1 MSQKEVNMD
10 FFAVIMAG
18 GVGSRFW
25 PLSREKTPKQFLP
38 IISEKS
44 MIEETVQRLT
54 PLFPDSKILTISN
67 AAQAQTIKTLLPN
80 LLEENI
86 LVEPQGKNTAPSLI
100 LATASIYLDNPSAV
114 IAVLP
119 ADHLITDPETFL
131 KKLTAGAQLASQS
144 SELITFGI
152 PPTLPATG
160 YGYIQFSKIN
170 PTRVRDENFYPV
182 REFKEKPD
190 YEQAVHF
197 LKEGNYFWNSGM
209 FLWKAKTFAEKLEQ
223 HSPSM
228 YSYWLNIL
236 EALKEKDIQRLSDIF
251 AEIPSISIDYA
262 LLEKASGVRMC
273 EGNFGWSDV
282 GSWSALSEIW
292 DRDDQENSHKGQ
304 HLSLNAHNCIVYNPD
319 KLTALIDVQDIVVIN
334 TGDALLVCH
343 KDSDQRVKELVDT
356 LKKKNQKEFL

>member
-1 MSQKEVNMD
+1 MD

-44 MIEETVQRLT
+44 MIEETVHRLI
-54 PLFPDSKILTISN
+54 PLFPESKIITISN

-80 LLEENI
+80 LLEDNI
-86 LVEPQGKNTAPSLI
+86 LIEPQGKNTAPSLL
-100 LATASIYLDNPSAV
+100 LATASIYLTNPSAV

-119 ADHLITDPETFL
+119 ADHLITDPENFL

-160 YGYIQFSKIN
+160 YGYIQFSKEN
-170 PTRVRDENFYPV
+170 PSRVQNEIFYPV
-182 REFKEKPD
+182 QEFKEKPD

-197 LKEGNYFWNSGM
+197 LKEGTYFWNSGM
-209 FLWKAKTFAEKLEQ
+209 FLWQAKTFAQKLER
-223 HSPSM
+223 HSPPM
-228 YSYWLNIL
+228 YSYWIKIL
-236 EALKEKDIQRLSDIF
+236 EALRDKDHNRISDIF

-292 DRDDQENSHKGQ
+292 EKDDHG
-304 HLSLNAHNCIVYNPD
+304 NAHRGQS
-319 KLTALIDVQDIVVIN
+319 L
-334 TGDALLVCH
+334 
-343 KDSDQRVKELVDT
+343 S
-356 LKKKNQKEFL
+356 

>member
-1 MSQKEVNMD
+1 MD
-10 FFAVIMAG
+10 FFAVILAG

-54 PLFPDSKILTISN
+54 PLFPESKILTISN

-80 LLEENI
+80 LLEDNI
-86 LVEPQGKNTAPSLI
+86 LIEPQGKNTAPSLL

-114 IAVLP
+114 LAVLP

-131 KKLTAGAQLASQS
+131 KKLEAGAQLVSQN
-144 SELITFGI
+144 SELLTFGI
-152 PPTLPATG
+152 PPTSPATG
-160 YGYIQFSKIN
+160 YGYIQFSKDK
-170 PTRVRDENFYPV
+170 PKRVQDENFYSV

-197 LKEGNYFWNSGM
+197 LKEGTYFWNSGM
-209 FLWKAKTFAEKLEQ
+209 FLWQAKTFVQKMEL
-223 HSPSM
+223 HSPSL
-228 YSYWLNIL
+228 YTYWLKIL
-236 EALKEKDIQRLSDIF
+236 EALKEKDLHGITAIF
-251 AEIPSISIDYA
+251 AEIPAISIDYA
-262 LLEKASGVRMC
+262 LMEKASGVRMC

-282 GSWSALSEIW
+282 GSWTALGEIW
-292 DRDDQENSHKGQ
+292 EIDDHANAHKGQ
-304 HLSLNAHNCIVYNPD
+304 HLSLNSHNCIAYNPE
-319 KLTALIDVQDIVVIN
+319 KLTALVGVQDIIVVN

-343 KDSDQRVKELVDT
+343 KDFDQKVKEIVEI
-356 LKKKNQKEFL
+356 LKKKNQDEFL

>member
-1 MSQKEVNMD
+1 MD
-10 FFAVIMAG
+10 FYAVIMAG

-44 MIEETVQRLT
+44 MLEETVQRLT
-54 PLFPDSKILTISN
+54 PLFPESKILTISN
-67 AAQAQTIKTLLPN
+67 AAQAQTIKVLLPN
-80 LLEENI
+80 LLEDNI
-86 LVEPQGKNTAPSLI
+86 LIEPQGKNTAPSLL

-119 ADHLITDPETFL
+119 ADHLITDSETFL
-131 KKLTAGAQLASQS
+131 KKLRAGAQLASQS

-160 YGYIQFSKIN
+160 YGYIQFSQDN
-170 PTRVRDENFYPV
+170 PMRVRNEIFYPV
-182 REFKEKPD
+182 QEFKEKPD
-190 YEQAVHF
+190 YKQAVHF

-209 FLWKAKTFAEKLEQ
+209 FLWQAKTFAQKLEI

-228 YSYWLNIL
+228 YSYWLKIL
-236 EALKEKDIQRLSDIF
+236 EALKNKDAVGISDLF

-262 LLEKASGVRMC
+262 LMEKASEVRMC
-273 EGNFGWSDV
+273 VGNFGWSDV

-292 DRDDQENSHKGQ
+292 ERDDQSNTNKGQ
-304 HLSLNAHNCIVYNPD
+304 HLSFNAHNCIVYNPD
-319 KLTALIDVQDIVVIN
+319 RFTALIGVQDIIVVN

-343 KDSDQRVKELVDT
+343 KDSDQQVKNLVDT
-356 LKKKNQKEFL
+356 LKKKNQKELL

>member
-1 MSQKEVNMD
+1 MSRNEVNMD

-54 PLFPDSKILTISN
+54 PLFHESKILTISN
-67 AAQAQTIKTLLPN
+67 AAQAQTIRDLLPN
-80 LLEENI
+80 LFEDNI
-86 LVEPQGKNTAPSLI
+86 LIEPQGKNTAPSLL

-114 IAVLP
+114 VAVLP
-119 ADHLITDPETFL
+119 ADHLITDRETFL

-160 YGYIQFSKIN
+160 YGYIQFSQDD
-170 PTRVRDENFYPV
+170 PTSVLNENFYPV
-182 REFKEKPD
+182 QKFKEKPD

-209 FLWKAKTFAEKLEQ
+209 FLWQAKTFAQKLEL

-228 YSYWLNIL
+228 YTYWLNIL
-236 EALKEKDIQRLSDIF
+236 EALKEKDRDGISEIF

-262 LLEKASGVRMC
+262 LMEKASGVRMC
-273 EGNFGWSDV
+273 KGNFGWSDV

-292 DRDDQENSHKGQ
+292 EKDDQANAHRGQ
-304 HLSLNAHNCIVYNPD
+304 HLSINSHNCIVYNPD
-319 KLTALIDVQDIVVIN
+319 KFTALVGVQDIVVVN

-343 KDSDQRVKELVDT
+343 KDSDQKVKELVDT
-356 LKKKNQKEFL
+356 LKKKNWGLT

>member
-1 MSQKEVNMD
+1 MNMD

-38 IISEKS
+38 IISDKS
-44 MIEETVQRLT
+44 MIEETVQRLI
-54 PLFPDSKILTISN
+54 PLFPESKILTISN
-67 AAQAQTIKTLLPN
+67 AAQAQTIKSLLPN

-86 LVEPQGKNTAPSLI
+86 LVEPQGKNTAPSLL

-114 IAVLP
+114 LAVLP

-131 KKLTAGAQLASQS
+131 KKLTAGALLASQS
-144 SELITFGI
+144 PELITFGI

-160 YGYIQFSKIN
+160 YGYIQFSQDN
-170 PTRVRDENFYPV
+170 PTSVQNEKFFSV
-182 REFKEKPD
+182 QEFKEKPD

-209 FLWKAKTFAEKLEQ
+209 FLWQAKTFAQKLEQ
-223 HSPSM
+223 HAPSM

-236 EALKEKDIQRLSDIF
+236 EALEKKDSRSLSDIF

-262 LLEKASGVRMC
+262 LMEKASGVRMC

-292 DRDDQENSHKGQ
+292 ERDDQANTHRGQ
-304 HLSLNAHNCIVYNPD
+304 HLSFNAHNCFVYNPD
-319 KLTALIDVQDIVVIN
+319 KFTALIDVQDIIVVN
-334 TGDALLVCH
+334 TDDSLLVCH
-343 KDSDQRVKELVDT
+343 KDSDQKVKELVDT
-356 LKKKNQKEFL
+356 LKKKNQKDYL

>member
-1 MSQKEVNMD
+1 MD

-44 MIEETVQRLT
+44 MIEETVQRLI
-54 PLFPDSKILTISN
+54 PLFPESKILTISN
-67 AAQAQTIKTLLPN
+67 AAQAQTIKALLPD
-80 LLEENI
+80 LLEDNI
-86 LVEPQGKNTAPSLI
+86 LIEPQGKNTAPSLL

-119 ADHLITDPETFL
+119 ADHLITDPKTFL
-131 KKLTAGAQLASQS
+131 KKLSAGAQLASQS

-160 YGYIQFSKIN
+160 YGYIQFSQDN
-170 PTRVRDENFYPV
+170 PTSVQNEKFYPV
-182 REFKEKPD
+182 QEFKEKPD

-209 FLWKAKTFAEKLEQ
+209 FLWQAKTFAQKLELY
-223 HSPSM
+223 SPSM
-228 YSYWLNIL
+228 YSYWLKIL
-236 EALKEKDIQRLSDIF
+236 DALKEKDTSGISDVF

-262 LLEKASGVRMC
+262 LMEKASGVRMC

-292 DRDDQENSHKGQ
+292 ERDDQLNSQRGQ

-319 KLTALIDVQDIVVIN
+319 KFTALIGVQDIIVVN
-334 TGDALLVCH
+334 TDDALLVCH
-343 KDSDQRVKELVDT
+343 RDSDQKVKELVDT
-356 LKKKNQKEFL
+356 LKNKNQKDYL